1 MTKIVVRAPDN
12 NLACKSEKGG
22 LNWAKVFF
30 FFFFLFLAVRCSP
43 DKSAFACPG
52 ATTPIRRQG
61 FFFLPC
67 RFYIF
72 FSSSSFFVELK
83 NVKV

>member
-30 FFFFLFLAVRCSP
+30 LFVFFISSCAMLS
-43 DKSAFACPG
+43 
-52 ATTPIRRQG
+52 RQKRICLPRSNDADPPPG
-61 FFFLPC
+61 FFFPSMSFL
-67 RFYIF
+67 YLF
-72 FSSSSFFVELK
+72 FSSSFFVELK

>member
-30 FFFFLFLAVRCSP
+30 YFLFLFLAVRCSP